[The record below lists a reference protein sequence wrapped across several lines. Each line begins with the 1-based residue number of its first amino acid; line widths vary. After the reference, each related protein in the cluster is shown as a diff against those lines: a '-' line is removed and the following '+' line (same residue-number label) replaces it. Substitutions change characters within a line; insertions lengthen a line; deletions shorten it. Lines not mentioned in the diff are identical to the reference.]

1 MNKLISNSRKLQ
13 RFKNAD
19 FIKQSSHKGTL
30 FSSNINMSKNSSPA
44 PEQPLRCPDNSAF
57 KQQKLPAWK
66 PQLSPAL
73 VLSTFIGTGSFC
85 LAVGIALLLAA
96 TSVKEIQI
104 NYSDRCSDCSKLREN
119 SSNWEKECFCLT
131 NFTLL
136 ESMPGN
142 VYMYYGLHNFY
153 QNHRRYVH
161 SRSDAQLLGRDV
173 NIQNSA
179 CSPFTVYQNGTPMA
193 PCGAIAN
200 SMFNDSI
207 SLFYYPNSATA
218 VQVPLLKR
226 GNTWWTDKN
235 VKFRNPTSHN
245 LSSAFAGTARPPY
258 WQKPVY
264 LLDMENEENN
274 GYINDDFIIWMRVAA
289 FPAFKNLYRLL
300 SHTKEF
306 VDGLPAGNYSLH
318 ISYNFP
324 VAKFDGRKHVVLS
337 TVTWSGGR
345 NLFLGIAYIITGA
358 VTLLASCVII
368 AVHLKIRKNTRET
381 QNQFKK

>member
-200 SMFNDSI
+200 SMFN
-207 SLFYYPNSATA
+207 
-218 VQVPLLKR
+218 
-226 GNTWWTDKN
+226 
-235 VKFRNPTSHN
+235 
-245 LSSAFAGTARPPY
+245 GTARPPY